1 MARFIRNKSNI
12 YKTIIM
18 SVFNKIKELFKKRVK
33 QKLFLLVRW
42 ENHEPKI
49 IKSSNN
55 SNMLYRMLDF
65 DKGEDVLTKEEYES
79 LQK

>member
-1 MARFIRNKSNI
+1 
-12 YKTIIM
+12 M
-18 SVFNKIKELFKKRVK
+18 SVFSKIKSLFKKQVE

-49 IKSSNN
+49 ITSSNN

>member
-1 MARFIRNKSNI
+1 
-12 YKTIIM
+12 M
-18 SVFNKIKELFKKRVK
+18 SIFNKIKSLFKKQVE

-49 IKSSNN
+49 ITSSNN